1 MKLYEKKPRELEQN
15 PFTLPDNPAVI
26 AAGENGDAVSAPQGA
41 FGVFAGRPCAF
52 LFLPRDSRVCAL
64 LEAGKPCSISFF
76 DTPAF
81 RDSLNALARYGTL
94 DAVGLTAAREG
105 EIPYCEEADTVF
117 LCRSVCMRGAEE
129 PEKETVLFFCEITRT
144 LRKRPGFKDRLVGC
158 C

>member
-1 MKLYEKKPRELEQN
+1 MKFYDKKPRELEQN
-15 PFTLPDNPAVI
+15 LFTLPDNPAVI

-94 DAVGLTAAREG
+94 DAGR
-105 EIPYCEEADTVF
+105 PD
-117 LCRSVCMRGAEE
+117 R
-129 PEKETVLFFCEITRT
+129 
-144 LRKRPGFKDRLVGC
+144 RPGGGDPLLRGGGHRLPLPQRVHARSGGAGKGDRPLLLRDHQDAAQAAGL
-158 C
+158 

>member
-1 MKLYEKKPRELEQN
+1 M
-15 PFTLPDNPAVI
+15 
-26 AAGENGDAVSAPQGA
+26 
-41 FGVFAGRPCAF
+41 
-52 LFLPRDSRVCAL
+52 CAL

-105 EIPYCEEADTVF
+105 ETPYCEEADTVF

-144 LRKRPGFKDRLVGC
+144 LRQAAGL
-158 C
+158 